1 MRTYYYIMIITL
13 TDIEFHAYHGV
24 LPQERQVGGLY
35 VVEVSLTVP
44 DEQSTETD
52 SLEHTVNYAEVYEVV
67 KEEMAIPS
75 KLIEHVAGRIA
86 RRIRTEFPLVSQVR
100 LSVTKKHPPIAGANI
115 NAKVELCI

>member
-1 MRTYYYIMIITL
+1 MIITL
-13 TDIEFHAYHGV
+13 TDIEFHAFHGV
-24 LPQERQVGGLY
+24 LPQETEIGGQY
-35 VVEVSLTVP
+35 VVDISMTVL

-86 RRIRTEFPLVSQVR
+86 RRVRDEFPLVSQVR
-100 LSVTKKHPPIAGANI
+100 IILTKKHPPIAGANI
-115 NAKVELCI
+115 NAKIELCI